1 MQFFMELTILLIIS
15 LKIKINIKNIK
26 KELVVVIP
34 ITLIAAARVKKGN
47 MEKAIEALKEVVPK
61 IKESEPGCLQYIPHT
76 IKGEENS
83 IIFYEVYADS
93 DALKQHNKNLGKNMV
108 KLSPLLEPG
117 VDIKICHEI
126 I

>member
-1 MQFFMELTILLIIS
+1 M
-15 LKIKINIKNIK
+15 
-26 KELVVVIP
+26 P
-34 ITLIAAARVKKGN
+34 ITLIANVRVKNGN
-47 MEKAIEALKEVVPK
+47 MEKAIKSLKEIVPK

-93 DALKQHNKNLGKNMV
+93 DALKEHNKNLGKNMV

-117 VDIKICHEI
+117 IDIKICREI

>member
-1 MQFFMELTILLIIS
+1 MF
-15 LKIKINIKNIK
+15 
-26 KELVVVIP
+26 VIP
-34 ITLIAAARVKKGN
+34 ITLIATVRVKDGN
-47 MEKAIEALKEVVPK
+47 MEKAIEVLKEIAPK

-93 DALKQHNKNLGKNMV
+93 DALKEHNKNLGKNMA
-108 KLSPLLEPG
+108 KLAPYLEPG
-117 VDIKICHEI
+117 IDIKICREI

>member
-1 MQFFMELTILLIIS
+1 MDKTVNKTTQFFMELTILLFKI
-15 LKIKINIKNIK
+15 LKK
-26 KELVVVIP
+26 VVFVIP
-34 ITLIAAARVKKGN
+34 ITLIATVRVKKGN
-47 MEKAIEALKEVVPK
+47 MEKAIEALKEIVPK

-93 DALKQHNKNLGKNMV
+93 EAFKVHNKNLGKNMA
-108 KLSPLLEPG
+108 KLGPLLEPG
-117 VDIKICHEI
+117 MDLKICREI

>member
-108 KLSPLLEPG
+108 NLSPLLEPG

>member
-1 MQFFMELTILLIIS
+1 MVL
-15 LKIKINIKNIK
+15 
-26 KELVVVIP
+26 IP
-34 ITLIAAARVKKGN
+34 ITLIATVRVKKGN
-47 MEKAIEALKEVVPK
+47 MEKAIEALKEMVPK

-108 KLSPLLEPG
+108 KLGPLLEPG
-117 VDIKICHEI
+117 IDAKICREVV
-126 I
+126 

>member
-1 MQFFMELTILLIIS
+1 MQFFMELTILLIIL
-15 LKIKINIKNIK
+15 LKIKINIKIIK
-26 KELVVVIP
+26 KQMVVLIP
-34 ITLIAAARVKKGN
+34 ITLIATVRVKNGS

-93 DALKQHNKNLGKNMV
+93 DALKQHNKNLGKNMA
-108 KLSPLLEPG
+108 KLGPLLEPG
-117 VDIKICHEI
+117 IDVKKCHEI
-126 I
+126 V

>member
-1 MQFFMELTILLIIS
+1 MQFFMELTILLIIL

-34 ITLIAAARVKKGN
+34 ITLIATAQVKNGN
-47 MEKAIEALKEVVPK
+47 MEKAIEALKEIVPK

-93 DALKQHNKNLGKNMV
+93 DALKQHNKNLGKNMA
-108 KLSPLLEPG
+108 KLGPLLEPG
-117 VDIKICHEI
+117 IDAKICHEI
-126 I
+126 V

>member
-1 MQFFMELTILLIIS
+1 MVF
-15 LKIKINIKNIK
+15 
-26 KELVVVIP
+26 VIP
-34 ITLIAAARVKKGN
+34 ITLIATVRVKNGK
-47 MEKAIEALKEVVPK
+47 MEKAIEALKEIVPK

-93 DALKQHNKNLGKNMV
+93 DALKQHNKNLGSNMA
-108 KLSPLLEPG
+108 KLGLFLEPG
-117 VDIKICHEI
+117 IDIKTCREI